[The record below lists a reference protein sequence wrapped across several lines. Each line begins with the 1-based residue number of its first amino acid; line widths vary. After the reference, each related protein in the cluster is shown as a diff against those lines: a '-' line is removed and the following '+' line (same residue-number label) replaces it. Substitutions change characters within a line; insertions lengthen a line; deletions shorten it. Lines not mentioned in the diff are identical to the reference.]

1 MQRLTLLVPNQ
12 AFMDAAYDNIE
23 HVMRASEAIRVMP
36 KFMAPFLGKFFSSS
50 PDTQEIWHNTLR
62 ENIEHRLATQGRDK
76 DGSLPAD
83 RPRDIVQWVIETA
96 PKDANWSPSRFTHE
110 VMALWFGSIH
120 GLSISTTFA
129 LFALCN
135 NPEYVEPLRAEL
147 ESEEWAR
154 FIETSNGLPLLD
166 SFIKESARM
175 QPMDHMTSRRV
186 ALKEFSLSNGTSI
199 KPGEWICMPLKS
211 LLNDAHHY
219 PSPQHFDG
227 FRFVKPDTQPEGP
240 SKLTDVTYKWGMW
253 GNVRQAW

>member
-1 MQRLTLLVPNQ
+1 MSVPNE
-12 AFMDAAYDNIE
+12 AFMDAAYENIE

-36 KFMAPFLGKFFSSS
+36 KFLAPFLGKFFSSS
-50 PDTQEIWHNTLR
+50 PNSQEIWHTTLR
-62 ENIEHRLATQGRDK
+62 ENIEHRLATQVRSK

-96 PKDANWSPSRFTHE
+96 PKDQKWSPGRFTHE

-120 GLSISTTFA
+120 GLSISATFA

-135 NPEYVEPLRAEL
+135 HPEYAEPLRAEL
-147 ESEEWAR
+147 QSDEWVK

-186 ALKEFSLSNGTSI
+186 ALKPFSLSNGAKINS
-199 KPGEWICMPLKS
+199 GDWICMPLKS
-211 LLNDAHHY
+211 MLSDPQYY
-219 PSPQHFDG
+219 PTPDQFDG
-227 FRFVKPDTQPEGP
+227 FRFVRPDTQPEGP

-253 GNVRQAW
+253 GNIRQAW